1 MFKIFNKVAKVFNSG
16 KSPFTSAIILCA
28 GASSRF
34 GANKQTTMVLSKPV
48 VARTIDAFEQCEK
61 INEIILV
68 VPKEDLLSFQDIV
81 AENDYSKIGAI
92 VIGGETRQ
100 LSAMRGLKHVSSK
113 AKYIAI
119 HDGARCLITPKIIED
134 VLLDA
139 IDFGCATA
147 ATRVTDTV
155 KLSDEDGFIKKTVDR
170 SNLWNVQTPQIFE
183 AEAYKG
189 ASYVAW
195 EKGIEVTDDCMLAE
209 YAGLSIK
216 LVETG
221 KDNIKIT
228 YPEDIALAEHI
239 LLKRNGDEQ

>member
-1 MFKIFNKVAKVFNSG
+1 MFKIFSKVAKVFNSS
-16 KSPFTSAIILCA
+16 KTPFTSAIILCA

-34 GANKQTTMVLSKPV
+34 GGKKQTATVLSKPV
-48 VARTIDAFEQCEK
+48 VARTIDAFEQSEK

-81 AENDYSKIGAI
+81 AENDYTKIGAI
-92 VIGGETRQ
+92 VTGGETRQ
-100 LSAMRGLKHVSSK
+100 LSAMRGLKHVSPK
-113 AKYIAI
+113 AKFIAI
-119 HDGARCLITPKIIED
+119 HDGARCLVTPEIIES
-134 VLLDA
+134 VWIDA

-183 AEAYKG
+183 AEAYKS

-228 YPEDIALAEHI
+228 YAEDIALAEHI
-239 LLKRNGDEQ
+239 LLKRNGELQ

>member
-1 MFKIFNKVAKVFNSG
+1 MFKIFSKVAKVFGVG
-16 KSPFTSAIILCA
+16 KTPFTSAIILCA

-34 GANKQTTMVLSKPV
+34 GSSKQTATVLSKPV
-48 VARTIDAFEQCEK
+48 VARTIDAFEKCEK

-68 VPKEDLLSFQDIV
+68 VPKDDLLSFQDIV
-81 AENDYSKIGAI
+81 AENDYAKIGAI

-100 LSAMRGLKHVSSK
+100 ASAMRGLKHISSK
-113 AKYIAI
+113 AKYVAI
-119 HDGARCLITPKIIED
+119 HDGARCLVTPEIIEN
-134 VLLDA
+134 VLMDA

-147 ATRVTDTV
+147 ATKVTDTV

-183 AEAYKG
+183 AESYKG

-239 LLKRNGDEQ
+239 LMKRNGEDK

>member
-1 MFKIFNKVAKVFNSG
+1 MFKIFGKVARAFGSG
-16 KSPFTSAIILCA
+16 KSHFTSAIILCA
-28 GASSRF
+28 GASTRF
-34 GANKQTTMVLSKPV
+34 GANKQTTMVLSKPA
-48 VARTIDAFEQCEK
+48 VARTIDAFEKCEK

-68 VPKEDLLSFQDIV
+68 VPKDNLLSFQDIV
-81 AENDYSKIGAI
+81 AENDYAKISGI
-92 VIGGETRQ
+92 VTGGETRQ
-100 LSAMRGLKHVSSK
+100 LSAMRGLKHVSAK
-113 AKYIAI
+113 AKYIAV
-119 HDGARCLITPKIIED
+119 HDGARCLVTPEIIEN
-134 VLLDA
+134 VLADA

-183 AEAYKG
+183 AESYKS

-209 YAGLSIK
+209 YAGLSVK
-216 LVETG
+216 LTETG

-228 YPEDIALAEHI
+228 YPEDVALAEHI
-239 LLKRNGDEQ
+239 LLKRNGEQ